1 MDRRMEWKYVLAAA
15 LIFAAISVIA
25 TRNLLASDG
34 YWKNI
39 DYTPRFDVT
48 SFREYFFTL
57 FKWDERS
64 YFDYQK
70 RIVLEWIYLFIT
82 EGQEQMV
89 RFTALAFLSLFSA
102 YMVCNRLLLR
112 AGGAISPARLHAIS
126 FICGFFYLVNPIA
139 ISQFSNSYFAYIY
152 ALFPLL
158 FYSLYMTLDSD
169 KPLYPVMLG
178 LISAFS
184 FLLVVHSALYAFA
197 MFMGIFC
204 ALLAAKRDWAWVGG
218 VASRFAITAAVFI
231 ALTAF
236 IMLPVLGSSFFT
248 GLPHPGYV
256 TTDEYVETLAQNSV
270 VFRLMSLDI
279 HFLAWEHLVF
289 EYPFGEAMYYPAVA
303 LLFGAAMMHALLKP
317 NKLGLAALACICIFM
332 IVGKSVNP
340 PFGSLYG
347 DAIFDIPFIG
357 WMFRGGQKFAYV
369 IPFFFTLVIGNMLA
383 SVKGRMALAGACASI
398 LLMQSLF
405 VWPIWTGDLDGHI
418 AKAPAPR
425 AILDAI
431 SILKNDGDFKAKII
445 WYSDY
450 YESSPIKTMPPFQGD
465 QFMWLLIDGGRSVE
479 ALNRLDEDLGIKY
492 LAIDQR
498 QNRQFYD
505 ITYAGAA
512 AADAS
517 RNFESIYHRPEYDMY
532 RLNNGTEMFRIPDH
546 VSIDY
551 AGFYSL
557 YPVWK
562 EDGSDYAV
570 VFADTDYRA
579 ADALNAADTVVLGPH
594 DILFPRIDKSGVI
607 AFNGFVRME
616 DGCWTKIPETPSGPS
631 PDVFRTDQW
640 RYGEYLASSP
650 SIPNCTTGDEADRLS
665 QEFLIKESGD
675 FEVFA
680 RVYMGRTGGSLKIGI
695 DDIAQAEICTKSD
708 IEGYEW
714 VKVYDGRLDAGARTF
729 WMENEAGFQAVN
741 MGYFLKKGN
750 ETGSALMAMD
760 SALHGKRVTYVF
772 DANGDF
778 EATDASR
785 AYGKRFT
792 RGAGMSLTNQS
803 RLAAQFRIYRAGIY
817 KVTLR
822 GTDVAAIIDGKEAAG
837 DGIWLG
843 NGTHHLKV
851 AAKGGNSTQSE
862 GFLDYI
868 IIESGEAP
876 PKQDATII
884 SYERTGMS
892 EYAVTVNSTGPYFM
906 VFTEGYDSFW
916 RASAGGV
923 EIAPVPVYSAVNG
936 FYINQTGV
944 HKVVVYYGLQPWHN
958 AGLVIS
964 GLGYLAVFIFLA
976 RECLKNIKSGG
987 GMAA

>member
-1 MDRRMEWKYVLAAA
+1 MEWKYVLAAA
-15 LIFAAISVIA
+15 FVFAVISVIA
-25 TRNLLASDG
+25 TRGLIVSDG

-48 SFREYFFTL
+48 SFREYFLTL

-70 RIVLEWIYLFIT
+70 RIVLEWVYLFIT
-82 EGQEQMV
+82 EGQEQAV
-89 RFTALAFLSLFSA
+89 RFTALAFVSLFSA
-102 YMVCNRLLLR
+102 YLVCNRLLAK
-112 AGGAISPARLHAIS
+112 AGHAIGPARLHAIS

-139 ISQFSNSYFAYIY
+139 VSQFSNSYFAYIY
-152 ALFPLL
+152 AIFPLL
-158 FYSLYMTLDSD
+158 FYSIYMTLDSD
-169 KPLYPVMLG
+169 RPRYPVMLG

-184 FLLVVHSALYAFA
+184 FLLVIHSALYAVA
-197 MFMGIFC
+197 MFIGIFC
-204 ALLAAKRDWAWVGG
+204 ALLAARRNWAWARG
-218 VASRFAITAAVFI
+218 VAARCVFSAAVFM

-236 IMLPVLGSSFFT
+236 IMLPVLGSSFIS

-256 TTDEYVETLAQNSV
+256 TSDDYVATLAQNSV

-279 HFLAWEHLVF
+279 HFLAWKHLVF
-289 EYPFGEAMYYPAVA
+289 EYPFGELMYYPAVA
-303 LLFGAAMMHALLKP
+303 LLFGAAIIFALLKP
-317 NKLGLAALACICIFM
+317 NRLGLAALACICIFV
-332 IVGKSVNP
+332 IVGKSINP
-340 PFGSLYG
+340 PFGSLYR
-347 DAIFDIPFIG
+347 DVIFDIPFIG
-357 WMFRGGQKFAYV
+357 WIFRGGGKFAYV
-369 IPFFFTLVIGNMLA
+369 IPFFFTLAIGNMLA
-383 SVKGRMALAGACASI
+383 SVKGRLALAGACASI

-425 AILDAI
+425 AILDAV
-431 SILKNDGDFKAKII
+431 SILKNDGDYKAKII

-450 YESSPIKTMPPFQGD
+450 PESSPIKTMPPYQGD

-517 RNFESIYHRPEYDMY
+517 RNFEGIYHRKEYDLY
-532 RLNNGTEMFRIPDH
+532 KLNNGTEMFRIPGRII
-546 VSIDY
+546 IDY

-562 EDGSDYAV
+562 DEAGSDDAV
-570 VFADTDYRA
+570 IFADTDYRA
-579 ADALNAADTVVLGPH
+579 ADAFNASDTVVFGPH
-594 DILFPRIDKSGVI
+594 DAVFPRIDKSRVI
-607 AFNGFVRME
+607 AFDGYERE
-616 DGCWTKIPETPSGPS
+616 GDGCWTKIPETPSGPG
-631 PDVFRTDQW
+631 PGVFRTDQW

-650 SIPNCTTGDEADRLS
+650 STPNCTTGGEADRLS
-665 QEFLIKESGD
+665 QGFSIKESGG

-695 DDIAQAEICTKSD
+695 DDIAQADISTKSD
-708 IEGYEW
+708 IEGYRW
-714 VKVYDGRLDAGARTF
+714 VRVFDGHLDAGAKTF

-741 MGYFLKKGN
+741 MGYFLKKGSKT
-750 ETGSALMAMD
+750 ESAAIAMD
-760 SALHGKRVTYVF
+760 GALQGKRVMYVF

-778 EATDASR
+778 EQSDASP
-785 AYGKRFT
+785 AYDKRFA
-792 RGAGMSLTNQS
+792 RGMGMALTNKS
-803 RLAAQFRIYRAGIY
+803 RLAAPLHIYRAGIY
-817 KVTLR
+817 QLTLR
-822 GTDVAAIIDGKEAAG
+822 GTDVAAFIDGKETAG

-843 NGTHHLKV
+843 SGTHRLEV
-851 AAKGGNSTQSE
+851 AAKGGNGTQSE

-868 IIESGEAP
+868 IIEGGEQL
-876 PKQDATII
+876 PKQDATIV

-892 EYAVTVNSTGPYFM
+892 EYVVTVNSSGPYFM
-906 VFTEGYDSFW
+906 VFTEGYDQAW
-916 RASAGGV
+916 RASSGV
-923 EIAPVPVYSAVNG
+923 SEYAPVPVYSAVNG
-936 FYINQTGV
+936 FCINQTGV
-944 HKVVVYYGLQPWHN
+944 HKVAVYYALQPWHN

-964 GLGYLAVFIFLA
+964 GLGYLAVFIYLA
-976 RECLKNIKSGG
+976 RECLKNDKSGG